1 MNRTKHPRTA
11 AARRW
16 RRGAWVSGILSAIV
30 VLFVYLA
37 GYFDRDPVHV
47 YPAIGVHASGAPPIA
62 VVNFSGD
69 MGLRFL
75 LGASTSR
82 GLTEHGI
89 PVVGITTPALFAHH
103 RTRGQLDAIV
113 ADGVRVALAR
123 TGAKRVVVMGQ
134 SYGADIVQTG
144 LADLPSSLRPRVA
157 GIVLILPGDTVFYRA
172 DPSGLLYDHGT
183 PDSMG
188 VTTGNRLGWA
198 PLTCIYGVEET
209 DSLCPL
215 LSVAGVRKVGMP
227 GGIISIMMRMD
238 CWGMCWR
245 RSRRWRRGR
254 GVGFEGALACVW
266 VPDAGSGSA
275 PHGDTPAFAGVTGKA
290 E

>member
-1 MNRTKHPRTA
+1 MKSSKHPRTV

-16 RRGAWVSGILSAIV
+16 RRGAWVTGIISAIV

-47 YPAIGVHASGAPPIA
+47 YPAIGVSASGPPPIA

-103 RTRGQLDAIV
+103 RTRTELDAII
-113 ADGVRVALAR
+113 ADGVRTALAR
-123 TGAKRVVVMGQ
+123 TGAKRIVVMGQ

-144 LADLPSSLRPRVA
+144 LVNLPKDMRARVA
-157 GIVLILPGDTVFYRA
+157 AIVLILPGDMVFYRA

-188 VTTGNRLGWA
+188 GTTGNRLTWA
-198 PLTCIYGVEET
+198 PVTCIYGLEET

-215 LSVAGVRKVGMP
+215 LTTANARKVGMP
-227 GGIISIMMRMD
+227 GGHNIHHDADGLLGHVLAAIRVVAP
-238 CWGMCWR
+238 GA
-245 RSRRWRRGR
+245 GR
-254 GVGFEGALACVW
+254 GF
-266 VPDAGSGSA
+266 
-275 PHGDTPAFAGVTGKA
+275 
-290 E
+290 

>member
-1 MNRTKHPRTA
+1 MTKYPRTVV
-11 AARRW
+11 ARRV
-16 RRGAWVSGILSAIV
+16 RRGAWVTGIISAIV

-47 YPAIGVHASGAPPIA
+47 YPALGVHESGPPPIA

-103 RTRGQLDAIV
+103 VTRPELDAI
-113 ADGVRVALAR
+113 AEGVRTALAR
-123 TGAKRVVVMGQ
+123 TGAKRIVVMGQ

-144 LADLPSSLRPRVA
+144 LANLPTDLRQRVA
-157 GIVLILPGDTVFYRA
+157 AIVLILPGDTVFYRA
-172 DPSGLLYDHGT
+172 DPSSLLYDHGT

-188 VTTGNRLGWA
+188 VTTGNQLTWA
-198 PLTCIYGVEET
+198 PVTCIYGLEET

-215 LSVAGVRKVGMP
+215 LTIPNARKVGMP
-227 GGIISIMMRMD
+227 GGHNIRHDADGLLGHVLAAIRAVAPPT
-238 CWGMCWR
+238 
-245 RSRRWRRGR
+245 GR
-254 GVGFEGALACVW
+254 GF
-266 VPDAGSGSA
+266 
-275 PHGDTPAFAGVTGKA
+275 
-290 E
+290 

>member
-1 MNRTKHPRTA
+1 
-11 AARRW
+11 
-16 RRGAWVSGILSAIV
+16 
-30 VLFVYLA
+30 
-37 GYFDRDPVHV
+37 
-47 YPAIGVHASGAPPIA
+47 
-62 VVNFSGD
+62 
-69 MGLRFL
+69 
-75 LGASTSR
+75 
-82 GLTEHGI
+82 
-89 PVVGITTPALFAHH
+89 
-103 RTRGQLDAIV
+103 
-113 ADGVRVALAR
+113 
-123 TGAKRVVVMGQ
+123 MGQ

-188 VTTGNRLGWA
+188 VTTGNRLDWA

-227 GGIISIMMRMD
+227 GGITSIMMRMG

-254 GVGFEGALACVW
+254 SAGFEGALACVW
-266 VPDAGSGSA
+266 VPDAGSGIT
-275 PHGDTPAFAGVTGKA
+275 PHVDTPAFAGVTGKA

>member
-1 MNRTKHPRTA
+1 MKRSKLRRTS

-16 RRGAWVSGILSAIV
+16 RRGAWVTGILSAIV

-47 YPAIGVHASGAPPIA
+47 YPAIGVHSSAAPPIA

-89 PVVGITTPALFAHH
+89 PVVGITTPALFGRS
-103 RTRGQLDAIV
+103 RTRSELDAIV
-113 ADGVRVALAR
+113 ANGVRTALAR
-123 TGAKRVVVMGQ
+123 TGAKRIVVMGQ

-144 LADLPSSLRPRVA
+144 LANLPTELRPRVA
-157 GIVLILPGDTVFYRA
+157 AIVLILPGDTVFYRA

-183 PDSMG
+183 PNSMG
-188 VTTGNRLGWA
+188 ATTGNTLGWA
-198 PLTCIYGVEET
+198 PFTCIYGVEET

-215 LSVAGVRKVGMP
+215 LTVPNARKVGMP
-227 GGIISIMMRMD
+227 GGHNIHHDADGLLRHVLAVIRAVAP
-238 CWGMCWR
+238 GA
-245 RSRRWRRGR
+245 GR
-254 GVGFEGALACVW
+254 GF
-266 VPDAGSGSA
+266 
-275 PHGDTPAFAGVTGKA
+275 
-290 E
+290 

>member
-1 MNRTKHPRTA
+1 MNSTKHTRTV

-16 RRGAWVSGILSAIV
+16 RRGGWVTGILSAII

-47 YPAIGVHASGAPPIA
+47 YPAIGVPTSGAPPVV

-89 PVVGITTPALFAHH
+89 PVVGITTPALFARS
-103 RTRGQLDAIV
+103 RTRAELDSIV
-113 ADGVRVALAR
+113 ADGVRTALAR
-123 TGAKRVVVMGQ
+123 TGAKSAVVMGQ

-144 LADLPSSLRPRVA
+144 LADLPPSLRDRVA
-157 GIVLILPGDTVFYRA
+157 AIVLILPGDTVFYRA

-188 VTTGNRLGWA
+188 TTTGNRLTWA

-215 LSVAGVRKVGMP
+215 LTPTNVRKVGML
-227 GGIISIMMRMD
+227 GGHNIRHDADGLLAHVLTAIRAVAPEA
-238 CWGMCWR
+238 
-245 RSRRWRRGR
+245 GR
-254 GVGFEGALACVW
+254 GV
-266 VPDAGSGSA
+266 
-275 PHGDTPAFAGVTGKA
+275 
-290 E
+290 

>member
-1 MNRTKHPRTA
+1 MNTTKHLRTA

-89 PVVGITTPALFAHH
+89 PVVGITTPALFARH
-103 RTRGQLDAIV
+103 RTRGELDAIV
-113 ADGVRVALAR
+113 ADGVRAALAR

-144 LADLPSSLRPRVA
+144 LADLPASLRPRVA

-188 VTTGNRLGWA
+188 VTTGNRLDWA

-227 GGIISIMMRMD
+227 GGHNIHHDADGLLGHVLAAIAAVAP
-238 CWGMCWR
+238 GA
-245 RSRRWRRGR
+245 GR
-254 GVGFEGALACVW
+254 GF
-266 VPDAGSGSA
+266 
-275 PHGDTPAFAGVTGKA
+275 
-290 E
+290 